1 MNVGSQVG
9 DGGPLALCLR
19 TGPSTRTS
27 VTSSI
32 PLTER
37 QWSGAASA
45 AWSGSTTRSRSSPAP
60 PDPGVNFQGK
70 GGFNPQRLVG
80 AAATAGAR
88 HWGGHAEG
96 FNPQRLVGA
105 AATGEQGRVGVE
117 AVVSI
122 LSGSSEPLQ
131 PWPRSWPPPT
141 SSPSFNPQRLVGAA
155 ATFAPAASDFSVVF
169 QSSAARRSRC
179 NSPPAHTSA
188 RPRTFQ
194 SSAARRSRCNGHLL
208 HPLKTLPP
216 VSILSGSSEPLQLQS
231 LRHLLG
237 SAFPVSILSGS
248 SEPLQPADQLAEV
261 VSRLVSILSGSSEPL
276 QPALPCRG
284 GPRREVSILSGSSEP
299 LQRGRLRSGRSDPVS
314 ILSGSS
320 EPLQRQEEQ
329 ANRPERG
336 FQSSAARR
344 SRCNKMSGSLP
355 QPQLPFQSSAARR
368 SRCNLTGSPPA
379 ARRPPVS
386 ILSGSSEPLQPP
398 ATAACRLRIS
408 FNPQRLVGAAATWG
422 GCAGK
427 ALTGRFQS
435 SAARRSRCSSDASR
449 QTRMAASCFNPQRLV
464 GAAATRSRGR

>member
-80 AAATAGAR
+80 AAAT
-88 HWGGHAEG
+88 
-96 FNPQRLVGA
+96 
-105 AATGEQGRVGVE
+105 GEQGRVGVE

-131 PWPRSWPPPT
+131 RASRGASGSRRS
-141 SSPSFNPQRLVGAA
+141 
-155 ATFAPAASDFSVVF
+155 F

-179 NSPPAHTSA
+179 NLGRDLG
-188 RPRTFQ
+188 RPRP
-194 SSAARRSRCNGHLL
+194 RV
-208 HPLKTLPP
+208 P
-216 VSILSGSSEPLQLQS
+216 VSILSGSSEPLQRSPLLHPTSRERFNPQRLVGAAATVTFSTHSRHCPPFQSSAARRSRCNFRASATSWAPPAKFQSSAARRSRCNLLQ
-231 LRHLLG
+231 HLPFGRLHRCFNPQRLVG
-237 SAFPVSILSGS
+237 AAATREGDRPAGGAAVSILSGS

-261 VSRLVSILSGSSEPL
+261 VSRL
-276 QPALPCRG
+276 
-284 GPRREVSILSGSSEP
+284 VSILSGSSEP

-344 SRCNKMSGSLP
+344 SRCN
-355 QPQLPFQSSAARR
+355 ARGAQG
-368 SRCNLTGSPPA
+368 NAGGL
-379 ARRPPVS
+379 VS
-386 ILSGSSEPLQPP
+386 ILSGSSEPLQP
-398 ATAACRLRIS
+398 ART
-408 FNPQRLVGAAATWG
+408 
-422 GCAGK
+422 
-427 ALTGRFQS
+427 S
-435 SAARRSRCSSDASR
+435 S
-449 QTRMAASCFNPQRLV
+449 
-464 GAAATRSRGR
+464 G

>member
-131 PWPRSWPPPT
+131 RASRGASGSRRS
-141 SSPSFNPQRLVGAA
+141 
-155 ATFAPAASDFSVVF
+155 F

-179 NSPPAHTSA
+179 NLGRDLG
-188 RPRTFQ
+188 RPRP
-194 SSAARRSRCNGHLL
+194 RV
-208 HPLKTLPP
+208 P
-216 VSILSGSSEPLQLQS
+216 VSILSGSSEPLQRSPLLHPTSRERFNPQRLVGAAATVTFSTHSRHCPPFQSSAARRSRCNFRASATSWAPPAKFQSSAARRSRCNLLQ
-231 LRHLLG
+231 HLPFGRLHRCFNPQRLVG
-237 SAFPVSILSGS
+237 AAATREGDR
-248 SEPLQPADQLAEV
+248 PAGGAA
-261 VSRLVSILSGSSEPL
+261 VSILSGSSEPL

-344 SRCNKMSGSLP
+344 SRCN
-355 QPQLPFQSSAARR
+355 ARGAQG
-368 SRCNLTGSPPA
+368 NAGGL
-379 ARRPPVS
+379 VS
-386 ILSGSSEPLQPP
+386 ILSGSSEPLQP
-398 ATAACRLRIS
+398 ART
-408 FNPQRLVGAAATWG
+408 
-422 GCAGK
+422 
-427 ALTGRFQS
+427 S
-435 SAARRSRCSSDASR
+435 S
-449 QTRMAASCFNPQRLV
+449 
-464 GAAATRSRGR
+464 G

>member
-131 PWPRSWPPPT
+131 RAS
-141 SSPSFNPQRLVGAA
+141 RGA
-155 ATFAPAASDFSVVF
+155 SGS
-169 QSSAARRSRC
+169 RRS
-179 NSPPAHTSA
+179 
-188 RPRTFQ
+188 FQ
-194 SSAARRSRCNGHLL
+194 SSAARRSRCNGRA
-208 HPLKTLPP
+208 
-216 VSILSGSSEPLQLQS
+216 GA
-231 LRHLLG
+231 RRG
-237 SAFPVSILSGS
+237 
-248 SEPLQPADQLAEV
+248 
-261 VSRLVSILSGSSEPL
+261 
-276 QPALPCRG
+276 RG
-284 GPRREVSILSGSSEP
+284 GR
-299 LQRGRLRSGRSDPVS
+299 
-314 ILSGSS
+314 
-320 EPLQRQEEQ
+320 
-329 ANRPERG
+329 
-336 FQSSAARR
+336 
-344 SRCNKMSGSLP
+344 
-355 QPQLPFQSSAARR
+355 
-368 SRCNLTGSPPA
+368 
-379 ARRPPVS
+379 
-386 ILSGSSEPLQPP
+386 
-398 ATAACRLRIS
+398 
-408 FNPQRLVGAAATWG
+408 FNPPRLVG
-422 GCAGK
+422 
-427 ALTGRFQS
+427 
-435 SAARRSRCSSDASR
+435 
-449 QTRMAASCFNPQRLV
+449 
-464 GAAATRSRGR
+464 

>member
-248 SEPLQPADQLAEV
+248 SEPLQRRVD
-261 VSRLVSILSGSSEPL
+261 VSGDTSRQGFNPQRLVGAAATSSSTSHSGACIDVSILSGSSEPL
-276 QPALPCRG
+276 QP
-284 GPRREVSILSGSSEP
+284 
-299 LQRGRLRSGRSDPVS
+299 GRVTARPAELR
-314 ILSGSS
+314 
-320 EPLQRQEEQ
+320 
-329 ANRPERG
+329 
-336 FQSSAARR
+336 
-344 SRCNKMSGSLP
+344 
-355 QPQLPFQSSAARR
+355 FQSSAARR
-368 SRCNLTGSPPA
+368 SRCNLPTNSP
-379 ARRPPVS
+379 R
-386 ILSGSSEPLQPP
+386 LSHG
-398 ATAACRLRIS
+398 
-408 FNPQRLVGAAATWG
+408 
-422 GCAGK
+422 
-427 ALTGRFQS
+427 
-435 SAARRSRCSSDASR
+435 
-449 QTRMAASCFNPQRLV
+449 
-464 GAAATRSRGR
+464 

>member
-122 LSGSSEPLQ
+122 LRGSSEPLQ
-131 PWPRSWPPPT
+131 RASRGASGSRRS
-141 SSPSFNPQRLVGAA
+141 
-155 ATFAPAASDFSVVF
+155 F

-179 NSPPAHTSA
+179 NLGRDLG
-188 RPRTFQ
+188 RPRP
-194 SSAARRSRCNGHLL
+194 RV
-208 HPLKTLPP
+208 P
-216 VSILSGSSEPLQLQS
+216 VSILSGSSEPLQRSPLLHPTSRSCFNPQRLVGAAATLPRPTRQRVPERFNPQRLVGAAATVTFSTHSRHCPPFQS
-231 LRHLLG
+231 
-237 SAFPVSILSGS
+237 SAARRSRCNFRASATSWAPPSQFQSSAARRSRCNDEWTYPVTPPGKVSILSGS
-248 SEPLQPADQLAEV
+248 SEPLQPAPQLAEV

-408 FNPQRLVGAAATWG
+408 FNPQRLVGAAAT
-422 GCAGK
+422 
-427 ALTGRFQS
+427 
-435 SAARRSRCSSDASR
+435 
-449 QTRMAASCFNPQRLV
+449 
-464 GAAATRSRGR
+464 RSRGR